1 MDIQELNFNKDK
13 DIILIQFSEN
23 EDVELIKNP
32 LDAIYETFINGS
44 NRVLAISDDIKI
56 SIVHIKD
63 EKKEEDFPF

>member
-56 SIVHIKD
+56 SIIHVKN
-63 EKKEEDFPF
+63 EKKKEEPF

>member
-23 EDVELIKNP
+23 KDVELIKSP

-56 SIVHIKD
+56 SIIHVKN
-63 EKKEEDFPF
+63 EKKKEEPF